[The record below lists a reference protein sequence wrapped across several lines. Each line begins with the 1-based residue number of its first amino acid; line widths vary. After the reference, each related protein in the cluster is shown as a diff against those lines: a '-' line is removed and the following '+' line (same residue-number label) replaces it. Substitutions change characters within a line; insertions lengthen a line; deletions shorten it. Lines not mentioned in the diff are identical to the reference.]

1 LAQLDLEDCTLIE
14 LLKNKEMKK
23 EIIIGSTALIVIGIL
38 YFAFKKKNQEQINL
52 SDDLDFQA
60 VLDKID
66 KAPK

>member
-1 LAQLDLEDCTLIE
+1 MAQLDLEDCTLIE

-38 YFAFKKKNQEQINL
+38 YFAFKKKNEEQTNL
-52 SDDLDFQA
+52 SEDLDFQA

>member
-1 LAQLDLEDCTLIE
+1 MLIE
-14 LLKNKEMKK
+14 RLKNKEMKK

-38 YFAFKKKNQEQINL
+38 YFAFKKKNEEQLNL
-52 SDDLDFQA
+52 SEDLDFQS

>member
-1 LAQLDLEDCTLIE
+1 
-14 LLKNKEMKK
+14 MKK

-38 YFAFKKKNQEQINL
+38 YLAIKKKNQEQLNL
-52 SDDLDFQA
+52 SEDLEFQA

>member
-1 LAQLDLEDCTLIE
+1 LDLEDCTLIE

-38 YFAFKKKNQEQINL
+38 YFAFKKKNEEQTNL
-52 SDDLDFQA
+52 SEDLDFQA